1 MALSGGLDSSAIA
14 CIAARKLGE
23 SGKRLVAVSSVLP
36 GDHSGIETDERHY
49 IREVLEQEPNID
61 IHYVTGEDSG
71 PLDWPEMEAGIREM
85 EEPAS
90 AFHHMDRALCK
101 AARDSGA
108 HLMLWGLGGDFLSSY
123 DGRDS
128 LFWLVK
134 TWQWSKAFRLI
145 QQLQQVERIPAFKL
159 VKRFILAPFAP
170 EWLFNIHQRIIHG
183 NRNPKGEETSPFTL
197 DFVSQYRDVPGNQ
210 KIRPGRPSAI
220 PHEGFI
226 KKHRAGRFLIEKENI
241 RQSHYGLKAGFPCWD
256 KRIVEFVM
264 GVPPEQF
271 LLGGWKRSLFR
282 RAMEGILPPAIQWRR
297 DKHVYIPDFHRR
309 VMMAGPE
316 ILNFLDS
323 IKDEE
328 YLHRYI
334 DIRRIKNQ
342 LDRIRPVQGRKDW
355 ETATQTVVMNG
366 LIFIKFLQ
374 WMNHEIT
381 ASNKALTP

>member
-1 MALSGGLDSSAIA
+1 MESWKTPNRCDYSKDSSYAEALRELTIQSVHNHVRLLPHLEAAVALSGGLDSSAIA

-49 IREVLEQEPNID
+49 IHEVLEQEPNID

-145 QQLQQVERIPAFKL
+145 QQL
-159 VKRFILAPFAP
+159 
-170 EWLFNIHQRIIHG
+170 
-183 NRNPKGEETSPFTL
+183 
-197 DFVSQYRDVPGNQ
+197 
-210 KIRPGRPSAI
+210 
-220 PHEGFI
+220 
-226 KKHRAGRFLIEKENI
+226 RAGGKD
-241 RQSHYGLKAGFPCWD
+241 P
-256 KRIVEFVM
+256 
-264 GVPPEQF
+264 GV
-271 LLGGWKRSLFR
+271 
-282 RAMEGILPPAIQWRR
+282 
-297 DKHVYIPDFHRR
+297 
-309 VMMAGPE
+309 
-316 ILNFLDS
+316 
-323 IKDEE
+323 
-328 YLHRYI
+328 
-334 DIRRIKNQ
+334 
-342 LDRIRPVQGRKDW
+342 
-355 ETATQTVVMNG
+355 
-366 LIFIKFLQ
+366 
-374 WMNHEIT
+374 
-381 ASNKALTP
+381 